1 MKGAIIYFT
10 KEQQERADQKFEH
23 ILHNYDILQIKCI
36 KLIKTKQNIRAVFE
50 NGDSW
55 EMFSF
60 NENICGKKININYIP
75 NDTKPEILNIIK
87 AMTTALPFNG
97 IVFY

>member
-1 MKGAIIYFT
+1 M
-10 KEQQERADQKFEH
+10 
-23 ILHNYDILQIKCI
+23 
-36 KLIKTKQNIRAVFE
+36 FE

-60 NENICGKKININYIP
+60 NESIRGKKINISYVPHN
-75 NDTKPEILNIIK
+75 TKPEILNIIK
-87 AMTTALPFNG
+87 AMTVALPFNG

>member
-10 KEQQERADQKFEH
+10 KEQYEWADQKFEH
-23 ILHNYDILQIKCI
+23 ILYNYDMLQIKCI
-36 KLIKTKQNIRAVFE
+36 KLIKTKHNIRAMFE

-60 NENICGKKININYIP
+60 NESVRGKKVNISYVP
-75 NDTKPEILNIIK
+75 HDTKPEILNIIK
-87 AMTTALPFNG
+87 AMTVALPFNG